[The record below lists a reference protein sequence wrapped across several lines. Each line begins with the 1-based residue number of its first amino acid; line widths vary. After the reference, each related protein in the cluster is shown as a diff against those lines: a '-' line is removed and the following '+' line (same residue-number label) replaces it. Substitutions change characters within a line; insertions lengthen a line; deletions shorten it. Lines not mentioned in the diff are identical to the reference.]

1 MHTIKLEVEDSKL
14 DIVMNIIQNLK
25 ENIIIKYEM
34 VDDMNEDKRFINI
47 SQKSLEKSWDNKED
61 AIYDKFLKI

>member
-34 VDDMNEDKRFINI
+34 VDDMNEDKSFINI